1 MKLTYTS
8 SMKDQE
14 NKRKTKEF
22 SILGTKEDCKK
33 AMLDIVRHFYQ
44 KEQERLTKK
53 EKDQI
58 YIDYN
63 KAFFEKVEED
73 KKRLEQELEDIR
85 QFEQFENTI
94 STYWKY
100 RQEGLI
106 KREEKDFQIRE
117 EQNGISIEQK
127 QSGKTIS
134 RIVLSKKKKEYIKV
148 FSLSSILLEEKI
160 LGLYP
165 SEYQKESFPER
176 PNEEERK
183 LLFQMI
189 KKVDSI
195 IKPMNEKI
203 EAKQKIKRIAK

>member
-1 MKLTYTS
+1 
-8 SMKDQE
+8 
-14 NKRKTKEF
+14 
-22 SILGTKEDCKK
+22 
-33 AMLDIVRHFYQ
+33 MLDIVRHFYQ
-44 KEQERLTKK
+44 KEQETLTKEEK
-53 EKDQI
+53 ERI
-58 YIDYN
+58 CIDYN
-63 KAFFEKVEED
+63 KTFSEKVEED
-73 KKRLEQELEDIR
+73 KERLEQELEDIN

-94 STYWKY
+94 FTYLKY
-100 RQEGLI
+100 RREGLI
-106 KREEKDFQIRE
+106 KREGKDFQISE

-127 QSGKTIS
+127 QSGRTIS
-134 RIVLSKKKKEYIKV
+134 RIVLSKKKRKEYIKV
-148 FSLSSILLEEKI
+148 FSLSSILLEERI

-165 SEYQKESFPER
+165 SEYQKECFPNR